1 MKYYFISKNLL
12 EHNACKTI
20 LSKGEGVVNEIA
32 PNGSLYIYYCAP
44 GITKAEIE
52 AFRYGVPKVH
62 CYERYG
68 MSALVFSGIFPV
80 ECVINPSYYT
90 DNRYEL
96 FKNKKEVDIVCYLC
110 DTASCEIVDVKV
122 LFLSGAKLE
131 KVKSN
136 IDLNSGCTRRDYEKW
151 ISNVLYANDYKTN
164 LKLSTYIGNCE
175 ISANTSVLLI

>member
-1 MKYYFISKNLL
+1 MKNYFISKNLL

-32 PNGSLYIYYCAP
+32 PNGSLCIYYCAP
-44 GITKAEIE
+44 HITKAELE
-52 AFRYGVPKVH
+52 VFRYGSPKVH
-62 CYERYG
+62 HYERYG

-96 FKNKKEVDIVCYLC
+96 FKKKEELEIVCYLC
-110 DTASCEIVDVKV
+110 DTASCEIVDAKV
-122 LFLSGAKLE
+122 LFLNGAKLE
-131 KVKSN
+131 KVKN
-136 IDLNSGCTRRDYEKW
+136 GIDLNGAYSRRDYENW
-151 ISNVLYANDYKTN
+151 IVNVLYANDYKTN

-175 ISANTSVLLI
+175 TSPNTSMLLI